1 MWLGLQ
7 TAKYLWCLLFSWISR
22 LLLEEKPAVHVFAGD
37 AAPVFDLESKQ
48 EALFQGAGMDVTI
61 ARIHFFTELT

>member
-1 MWLGLQ
+1 M
-7 TAKYLWCLLFSWISR
+7 
-22 LLLEEKPAVHVFAGD
+22 HVFAGD

-48 EALFQGAGMDVTI
+48 EVLFQGAGMDVTI